1 MPDKDFLETYPL
13 YRKFKFKL
21 IPESFEKFETVTIKM
36 YCCVCETDQTFLV
49 HKQDAS
55 CEKNFEPTQ
64 IHQVGQQQPSRL
76 TQNTR
81 LQPDISMEQFQE
93 LMEKFQENAAILS
106 KEFCFQSIYICAHCG
121 QFLRYF
127 YIKVDKEDK
136 SMMKVGQYPAWEIKG
151 NQNTRYFSGTHSGYF
166 KKGLN
171 CESQGYGIA
180 AFSYYRRIIEEIID
194 SLLNEISELLSG
206 EELER
211 YKTALEEVQ
220 KTIVT
225 NEKIALVKDLLPST
239 LRAEGSNPLALMH
252 STLSEGLHAES
263 DEECLQSAMECRE
276 IIVFLVNQIN
286 DSKANTKKFTDSM
299 KNLLDKK
306 ALKGINKNKK

>member
-1 MPDKDFLETYPL
+1 
-13 YRKFKFKL
+13 
-21 IPESFEKFETVTIKM
+21 
-36 YCCVCETDQTFLV
+36 
-49 HKQDAS
+49 
-55 CEKNFEPTQ
+55 
-64 IHQVGQQQPSRL
+64 L
-76 TQNTR
+76 T
-81 LQPDISMEQFQE
+81 
-93 LMEKFQENAAILS
+93 
-106 KEFCFQSIYICAHCG
+106 
-121 QFLRYF
+121 
-127 YIKVDKEDK
+127 
-136 SMMKVGQYPAWEIKG
+136 
-151 NQNTRYFSGTHSGYF
+151 
-166 KKGLN
+166 

-180 AFSYYRRIIEEIID
+180 AFSYYRRIIEEII
-194 SLLNEISELLSG
+194 G